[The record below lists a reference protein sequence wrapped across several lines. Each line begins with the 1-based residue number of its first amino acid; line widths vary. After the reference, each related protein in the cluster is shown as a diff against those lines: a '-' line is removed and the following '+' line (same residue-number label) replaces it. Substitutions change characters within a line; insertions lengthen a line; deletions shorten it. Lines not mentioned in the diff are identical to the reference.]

1 MCIFDSEVN
10 TNEKILK
17 VGLQEQLIII
27 STLILII
34 VCIKAHVREEM
45 EIGMWQTFA
54 THVRHDSKRTR
65 ALYYKS

>member
-1 MCIFDSEVN
+1 MYIFDSEVN

-45 EIGMWQTFA
+45 EIGM
-54 THVRHDSKRTR
+54 
-65 ALYYKS
+65 